1 VIRHDRL
8 LKEPN
13 RRKKML
19 SEFEKLL
26 QEMGDTSNRLSIS
39 SLYGLSEMNKAET
52 LLFQKAWHSIAVE
65 RRREIINFL
74 VEIAEASFEVDFG
87 QVFRFCLGDEDER
100 VREAA
105 IEGLWEDDDTALINP
120 LITLLRDDPSSS
132 VRAGAAISLSRY
144 VLLGELDKLKARR
157 FALVREAL
165 LETIHSPLEDLE
177 VRRRAIE
184 SIAYSSEEGVLNII
198 ETAYYDEDERMRIS
212 AVFAMGRSADP
223 NWSHLVISELES
235 FSPEMRYEAAM
246 ACGELELSAA
256 TPLLADLAN
265 DPDREVQEA
274 AICALGQIGGNEARR
289 VLYTCYEEGDQSLQE
304 AVEEALEQLEFLH
317 GFLDIRLDD
326 FSDSY

>member
-1 VIRHDRL
+1 
-8 LKEPN
+8 
-13 RRKKML
+13 ML

>member
-1 VIRHDRL
+1 
-8 LKEPN
+8 
-13 RRKKML
+13 M
-19 SEFEKLL
+19 
-26 QEMGDTSNRLSIS
+26 
-39 SLYGLSEMNKAET
+39 
-52 LLFQKAWHSIAVE
+52 
-65 RRREIINFL
+65 
-74 VEIAEASFEVDFG
+74 
-87 QVFRFCLGDEDER
+87 FRFCLGDEDER

-105 IEGLWEDDDTALINP
+105 IEGLWEDDDPTLINP
-120 LITLLRDDPSSS
+120 LITLLQDDPSSS

-144 VLLGELDKLKARR
+144 VLLGELDKIKVRH
-157 FALVREAL
+157 FAPVREAL
-165 LETIHSPLEDLE
+165 LKTIHSPLEDLE
-177 VRRRAIE
+177 VRRRATE
-184 SIAYSSEEGVLNII
+184 SIAYSSEESVRSII
-198 ETAYYDEDERMRIS
+198 EAAYYDEDESMRVS

-235 FSPEMRYEAAM
+235 SRPEMRYEAAM

-289 VLYTCYEEGDQSLQE
+289 ILYTCYEEGDQSLRE
-304 AVEEALEQLEFLH
+304 AVEEALEQLDFVH

>member
-1 VIRHDRL
+1 
-8 LKEPN
+8 
-13 RRKKML
+13 ML
-19 SEFEKLL
+19 SDFEELL
-26 QEMGDTSNRLSIS
+26 QQIGDTENRLSIS
-39 SLYGLSEMNKAET
+39 SLYSLSGMNRTEI
-52 LLFQKAWHSIAVE
+52 LLFQKAWPLIAVE
-65 RRREIINFL
+65 RRRQIINFL

-120 LITLLRDDPSSS
+120 LITLLRDDPSIS

-144 VLLGELDKLKARR
+144 VLLGELDKIKARR

-165 LETIHSPLEDLE
+165 LETIRSPLEDLE

-184 SIAYSSEEGVLNII
+184 SIAYSSEEGVRNII
-198 ETAYYDEDERMRIS
+198 ETAYYDEDEKMRIS

-223 NWSHLVISELES
+223 YWADLVMSELES
-235 FSPEMRYEAAM
+235 SSPEMRYEAAM

-256 TPLLADLAN
+256 TPLLANLVN

-274 AICALGQIGGNEARR
+274 AICALGQIGGDEARR
-289 VLYTCYEEGDQSLQE
+289 ILYTCYEEGDQFLQE

-317 GFLDIRLDD
+317 GFLDIHLDD
-326 FSDSY
+326 LTDINEW